1 MINQFQS
8 KTPSSGGLRR
18 PASSGCAKDERRE
31 SERVKGIEPPTR
43 LAKTDSNAPL
53 PVAGCWDVQCC
64 PFPKAAVRRA
74 ERKLVVQLHETSAIA
89 RMTIHAIGLFRL
101 PITPWARL
109 VGDAKRA
116 AEAARFRE
124 APAVSD
130 EGNV

>member
-74 ERKLVVQLHETSAIA
+74 ERKLVVQLHET
-89 RMTIHAIGLFRL
+89 IGLFRL